1 MPDRIVRTIAA
12 RAVALGDRYP
22 NVGPLELLD
31 AAMRGHELTDLNLRF
46 LPAPLR
52 ELVIEASQDSSLFL
66 PEMPPADFLR
76 LRYGLRPDE
85 PVRGEHEWRDRCAL
99 VLQANADA
107 WPPGDREVRDGI
119 DELTAALH
127 AAHGADGS
135 PERVARTIVVARRA
149 SNLQ

>member
-12 RAVALGDRYP
+12 RAAALRDRYP
-22 NVGPLELLD
+22 NVGPLQLLD
-31 AAMRGHELTDLNLRF
+31 SAMRGHELTDINFRF

-52 ELVIEASQDSSLFL
+52 DLVIEASQDESPFL

-107 WPPGDREVRDGI
+107 WPPADPEVRDGI
-119 DELTAALH
+119 DEMTSALH

-135 PERVARTIVVARRA
+135 PERVAMSIVVARRA
-149 SNLQ
+149 SQLQ